1 MSEDYDA
8 MTETRLQS
16 IITYI
21 HIFQETVRE
30 ERAHQKNKCKGNNI
44 FSFLQDKICMNN
56 DKT

>member
-30 ERAHQKNKCKGNNI
+30 ERAHQKK
-44 FSFLQDKICMNN
+44 QVQR
-56 DKT
+56 